1 MIMNKRILY
10 ILSAVVLFAFASCTN
25 EDEPIATMR
34 QGEVRFS
41 VVDTTQVEVETK
53 AITGLDVNDFNVA
66 LSCGNNWIFSSRK
79 YKDIAGT
86 SIVCEAGTGY
96 VITAES
102 CTEGEAERNN
112 NGWGQV
118 RVAGKKEFTV
128 KPIEPTEVQV
138 QCALANTSV
147 SVNFSD
153 FVKKNFSDYTIT
165 LHAADA
171 ENRKLTF
178 NRDNHSYKTAYFNVG
193 AEGRALQYTVSLTL
207 PGEKPHPYSKSLTLE
222 PSHSYHLTVKLDDES
237 KSKITIGILVDG
249 TLISEEI
256 CTEVINPYEKLGYRL
271 L

>member
-25 EDEPIATMR
+25 EDEPIASMR

-96 VITAES
+96 VIT
-102 CTEGEAERNN
+102 TEGEAERNN